1 MMSITGTSRKKKSSQ
16 RTTKHG
22 TRTVTQWT
30 CDPLRTV
37 HSLLIR
43 LGSSLD
49 SVFYLRVLCDG
60 GRGGGGGCEATEDGA
75 GGLEGGGTHGGMV
88 GGGEGGEGGGGGG
101 G

>member
-1 MMSITGTSRKKKSSQ
+1 MMSITGTSRKKTSSQ

-60 GRGGGGGCEATEDGA
+60 GRGEEVDAKRRKMARVAWRVVGR
-75 GGLEGGGTHGGMV
+75 MV
-88 GGGEGGEGGGGGG
+88 GW
-101 G
+101 